1 MDETGVSVYHGRALQ
16 LANAMKLCRDDLRA
30 YASAAALLAVH
41 SAISYNDAVLLMLEG
56 RRARTKDHGV
66 AIEAVKRACA
76 KARIKQEGIQ
86 HLTRLLSAKNDVS
99 YGEKRVDDQRVEAL
113 CAAAERFQTWAERL
127 LGKIV

>member
-41 SAISYNDAVLLMLEG
+41 SAISYNDAVLLRLEG

-86 HLTRLLSAKNDVS
+86 H
-99 YGEKRVDDQRVEAL
+99 
-113 CAAAERFQTWAERL
+113 
-127 LGKIV
+127 